1 MLLQQLIS
9 GITIG
14 STYALVAIGYSM
26 VFGVMGLVNFANGN
40 IYMLGGFL
48 TLILYMAMKGHF
60 ILAFILSII
69 IVSLLSY
76 GMDAFGLR
84 RLRIKKSPKMT
95 GIIFTLGVS
104 MIIED
109 GVRIFFTAETLPYPN
124 MIDFGY
130 FRIGSSNISWSQ
142 IIILAVAFIIMGA
155 TSLLVYKTKFGKAM
169 LAVSQNAE
177 AAMLMGIDAN
187 RVISCT
193 FAISAA
199 IATVSGTMVGMYYQ
213 TIDSTIGGTINMKA
227 LASSVLGGV
236 GVLPGAMVGGI
247 LIGVL
252 EALGASYISAAYR
265 NAIAFIVL
273 ILIILVKPAGLF
285 GKKTVEKV

>member
-1 MLLQQLIS
+1 MFLQQLIS
-9 GITIG
+9 GTTIG

-40 IYMLGGFL
+40 IYMLGGFM
-48 TLILYMAMKGHF
+48 TLILYTAMHGHF
-60 ILAFILSII
+60 FIAFLLSIV
-69 IVSLLSY
+69 IVSMFSY
-76 GMDAFGLR
+76 GMDCFGLR
-84 RLRIKKSPKMT
+84 HLRIRKSPKMT

-104 MIIED
+104 MILED
-109 GVRIFFTAETLPYPN
+109 GIRVFYTAETLPYPN
-124 MIDFGY
+124 LIDFGY
-130 FRIGSSNISWSQ
+130 FKLGSSYISWSQ
-142 IIILAVAFIIMGA
+142 IIILGC
-155 TSLLVYKTKFGKAM
+155 TSLVMVGTSILVYKTKFGKAM
-169 LAVSQNAE
+169 LAVSQNPE

-187 RVISCT
+187 RVISWT

-199 IATVSGTMVGMYYQ
+199 IATISGTMVGMYYQ

-236 GVLPGAMVGGI
+236 GILPGAMVGGI
-247 LIGVL
+247 LIGIL

-273 ILIILVKPAGLF
+273 ILIILIKPAGLF